1 MGAPFSRFAAPV
13 SAAEITF
20 ERLALAALAVLGV
33 ALLQR
38 RALRWTLRPGVALLG
53 ATLYA
58 HFFLFTLAA
67 QTTTTAHT
75 LAIVYTSPV
84 LVALGLA
91 LLLREVP
98 RRTQLVGILVAVL
111 GIGLLVGFE
120 PAQSGAGA
128 AGDLAAFG
136 SAVALAVYLIAGR
149 SLRAAAPLVTYLGGV
164 YAWGALFAL
173 PAAILGFEPAAYD
186 AARVGAIVIL
196 GLVPLGVGHTL
207 LNAAIRR
214 VPASIPSVISTQEV
228 TGGVVL
234 GAFMFGDVPGP
245 NALAGGIIALAGVI
259 LVVVFAAPAA
269 PRAAGP
275 P

>member
-1 MGAPFSRFAAPV
+1 M
-13 SAAEITF
+13 
-20 ERLALAALAVLGV
+20 

-38 RALRWTLRPGVALLG
+38 RALRWTLRPGAALLG

-58 HFFLFTLAA
+58 HFFLFTVAA

-84 LVALGLA
+84 LVALGSA
-91 LLLREVP
+91 LLLRETL
-98 RRTQLVGILVAVL
+98 RRAQVVGIFVTVL

-120 PAQSGAGA
+120 PADSGAGA
-128 AGDLAAFG
+128 VGDLAAFG

-164 YAWGALFAL
+164 YAWAAIFAL
-173 PAAILGFEPAAYD
+173 PAAILSFEPGAYD
-186 AARVGAIVIL
+186 AARVGAIGIL
-196 GLVPLGVGHTL
+196 GLVPLGVGHSL

-228 TGGVVL
+228 TGGVLL
-234 GAFMFGDVPGP
+234 GAVMFGDVPGA
-245 NALAGGIIALAGVI
+245 NALAGGILALGGVI
-259 LVVVFAAPAA
+259 LVIAFAA
-269 PRAAGP
+269 PRASAHRKTLDRRR
-275 P
+275 